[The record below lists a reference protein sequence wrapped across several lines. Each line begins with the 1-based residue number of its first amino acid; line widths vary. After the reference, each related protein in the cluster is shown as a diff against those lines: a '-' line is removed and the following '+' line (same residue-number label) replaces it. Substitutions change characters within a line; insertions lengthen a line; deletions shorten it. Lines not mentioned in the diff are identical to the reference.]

1 MKEVKVTASN
11 PYSVLIGAGIMK
23 DFKALCSD
31 IISDKKLAV
40 ITDDTVDEL
49 YFDKLGLNG
58 ALKFVFPHGEES
70 KNMNT
75 LSDILEFLADN
86 NFTRSDVLIALGGGV
101 VGDITGFAAAVYMRG
116 INYIQVP
123 TTLLAMVDSSVGG
136 KCAVDLHHGKNLAGA
151 FHQPK
156 RVICDTSAL
165 QTLPDEMY
173 KAGMAE
179 VIKYGVLSGINL
191 DSDIE
196 TLVFDCVSVKA
207 DIVRADE
214 FDNGARQLL
223 NLGHTPAHG
232 IEALSSYT
240 VPHGFAVAAG
250 MGMIARASVK
260 NGFCSNETA
269 DKVIGILK
277 ENGLPC
283 DTEYNYEK
291 IAEVAMRD
299 KKAKGDKLT
308 LVLIEKYGKCI
319 LHEINKKDFADF
331 ISVK

>member
-31 IISDKKLAV
+31 IISGKRLAV
-40 ITDDTVDEL
+40 ITDDTVDGL
-49 YFDKLGLNG
+49 YFEKLGLNG

-136 KCAVDLHHGKNLAGA
+136 KCAVDLHHGKNLAGS

-165 QTLPDEMY
+165 ETLPEEMY

-207 DIVRADE
+207 DIVRSDE

-260 NGFCSNETA
+260 NGFCSPETA
-269 DKVIGILK
+269 EKVIRILK
-277 ENGLPC
+277 KNGLPT
-283 DTEYNYEK
+283 DTEYPYEK
-291 IAEVAMRD
+291 IADVAMRD

-319 LHEINKKDFADF
+319 LHEINKKDFAEF

>member
-23 DFKALCSD
+23 DFNTLCGD
-31 IISDKKLAV
+31 IISGKKLAV
-40 ITDDTVDEL
+40 ITDDTVDGL
-49 YFDKLGLNG
+49 YFEKLGLDG

-75 LSDILEFLADN
+75 LSEILEFLADN

-165 QTLPDEMY
+165 ETLPDEMY

-179 VIKYGVLSGINL
+179 VIKYGVLAGIDLN
-191 DSDIE
+191 SDIE
-196 TLVFDCVSVKA
+196 TLVYDCVSIKA
-207 DIVRADE
+207 DIVKSDE
-214 FDNGARQLL
+214 FDNGTRQLL

-240 VPHGFAVAAG
+240 VPHGFAVASG
-250 MGMIARASVK
+250 IGMIARASVK
-260 NGFCSNETA
+260 NGFCSKETA
-269 DKVIGILK
+269 EKIIGILK
-277 ENGLPC
+277 ENGLPT
-283 DTEYNYEK
+283 DTHYSYDK

-299 KKAKGDKLT
+299 KKAKGHKLT
-308 LVLIEKYGKCI
+308 LVLIEKYGSCI
-319 LHEINKKDFADF
+319 LHEIEKKDFADF

>member
-1 MKEVKVTASN
+1 MKEVKVAASN
-11 PYSVLIGAGIMK
+11 PYSVLIGAGIMN
-23 DFKALCSD
+23 DFKALCGD
-31 IISDKKLAV
+31 IINGKRIAV
-40 ITDDTVDEL
+40 ITDDTVDAL
-49 YFDKLGLNG
+49 YFDKLGLG
-58 ALKFVFPHGEES
+58 DALKFVFPHGEES

-75 LSDILEFLADN
+75 LSDILEFLAEN

-136 KCAVDLHHGKNLAGA
+136 KCAVDLRYGKNLAGS

-165 QTLPDEMY
+165 ATLPDEMY

-179 VIKYGVLSGINL
+179 VIKYGVLAGISL

-207 DIVRADE
+207 DIVNADE
-214 FDNGARQLL
+214 FDNGTRQLL
-223 NLGHTPAHG
+223 NLGHTAAHG

-260 NGFCSNETA
+260 NGFCSKETA
-269 DKVIGILK
+269 DKIIRILE
-277 ENGLPC
+277 ENGLPT
-283 DTEYNYEK
+283 DTEYPYEK
-291 IAEVAMRD
+291 IADIAMRD
-299 KKAKGDKLT
+299 KKAKGDSLT
-308 LVLIEKYGKCI
+308 LVLIEEYGKCI
-319 LHEINKKDFADF
+319 LHRINKKDFAEF

>member
-11 PYSVLIGAGIMK
+11 PYSVLIGSGIMK
-23 DFKALCSD
+23 DFKALCRD

-40 ITDDTVDEL
+40 ITDDTVDGL
-49 YFDKLGLNG
+49 YFDTLGLDG
-58 ALKFVFPHGEES
+58 ALKFVFHHGEES

-75 LSDILEFLADN
+75 LSEILEFLAEN

-136 KCAVDLHHGKNLAGA
+136 KCAVDLHHGKNLAGT

-156 RVICDTSAL
+156 RVICDTDAL
-165 QTLPDEMY
+165 ATLPDEMH

-207 DIVRADE
+207 DIVKADE
-214 FDNGARQLL
+214 FDNGTRQLL

-232 IEALSSYT
+232 IEALSLYT
-240 VPHGFAVAAG
+240 VPHGFAVASG
-250 MGMIARASVK
+250 MGIIARASLK
-260 NGFCSNETA
+260 NGFCSEDTA
-269 DKVIGILK
+269 NKVIRILE
-277 ENGLPC
+277 ENGLPA
-283 DTEYNYEK
+283 DTEYSYK
-291 IAEVAMRD
+291 DISEVAMRD

-308 LVLIEKYGKCI
+308 LVLIENYGKCI

>member
-23 DFKALCSD
+23 DFKALCGD
-31 IISDKKLAV
+31 IISGKKLAV
-40 ITDDTVDEL
+40 ITDDTVDGL
-49 YFDKLGLNG
+49 YFEKLGLDG

-75 LSDILEFLADN
+75 LSEILEFLADN

-136 KCAVDLHHGKNLAGA
+136 KCAVDLQHGKNLAGS

-207 DIVRADE
+207 DIVRSDE
-214 FDNGARQLL
+214 FDNGTRQLL

-232 IEALSSYT
+232 IEALTSYT

-260 NGFCSNETA
+260 NGFCSKETA
-269 DKVIGILK
+269 DKVIGILE

-283 DTEYNYEK
+283 DTEYDYEK

-319 LHEINKKDFADF
+319 LHEINKKDFAEF

>member
-11 PYSVLIGAGIMK
+11 PYSVLIGSGIMK
-23 DFKALCSD
+23 DLKALCRD
-31 IISDKKLAV
+31 IISGKKLAV
-40 ITDDTVDEL
+40 ITDDTVDGL
-49 YFDKLGLNG
+49 YFEKLALDG

-75 LSDILEFLADN
+75 LSDILEFLAEN

-165 QTLPDEMY
+165 ETLPDEMY

-179 VIKYGVLSGINL
+179 VIKYGVLAGIDLN
-191 DSDIE
+191 SDIE
-196 TLVFDCVSVKA
+196 TLVYDCVSVKA
-207 DIVRADE
+207 EIVKADE
-214 FDNGARQLL
+214 FDNGTRQLL

-240 VPHGFAVAAG
+240 VPHGYAVASG
-250 MGMIARASVK
+250 MGIIARASVK
-260 NGFCSNETA
+260 NGFCSKETA
-269 DKVIGILK
+269 EKVIRILE
-277 ENGLPC
+277 ENGLPT
-283 DTEYNYEK
+283 DTEYTYEE
-291 IAEVAMRD
+291 IAKVAMRD

-308 LVLIEKYGKCI
+308 LVLIEKYGSCI
-319 LHEINKKDFADF
+319 LHEIEKKDFADF